1 MLTIKEA
8 IRLLSECSIDYSYDD
23 KLQEAFD
30 MAIET
35 LEEKLE
41 AETPSF
47 PCIEG
52 ELAEMYVDDRW
63 VKGKIVKGYR
73 FGDGIV
79 TIEDEDGNRYWC
91 GEDRTDIY
99 REGNDNE
106 S

>member
-1 MLTIKEA
+1 MLTINEA

-52 ELAEMYVDDRW
+52 ELTEMYVDGRW
-63 VKGKIVKGYR
+63 IKGKIVKGYR

-99 REGNDNE
+99 REVKRQ
-106 S
+106 